1 MILFAG
7 SRSACVALL
16 VFQGLTLSQSKPNIH
31 LNARKTIDDIE
42 VNMCNQTCCKNN
54 KWACSR
60 ECFCFIYDKNE
71 TGTCI
76 SVDDYPG
83 YVEINDTSVYATKP
97 IKYTK

>member
-16 VFQGLTLSQSKPNIH
+16 VFQGLALCRSKPNMH
-31 LNARKTIDDIE
+31 LNPRNSIDDIE
-42 VNMCNQTCCKNN
+42 VKMCNQTCCEDI
-54 KWACSR
+54 KWACSS
-60 ECFCFIYDKNE
+60 ECFCFIYDSNE

-83 YVEINDTSVYATKP
+83 DVEINDTSVAEAKP
-97 IKYTK
+97 KKYTK